1 MSSKDIEAQWSGL
14 YLLSYKIDITAVQ
27 IDIDITPLAN
37 DFAIRSERISG
48 HRQNF
53 QTNVV
58 DQLLGSFIFALTC
71 WRCSCYCHK
80 LLLNFLLFF
89 SFFGGHECQSS
100 LYHSGR
106 LGVSEFFDKR
116 GRSNCTIY
124 DISSYSPYLSGRDR
138 MPHLV

>member
-14 YLLSYKIDITAVQ
+14 YLLSYKIDIPAVQ

-37 DFAIRSERISG
+37 DFAIRSERIRG

-58 DQLLGSFIFALTC
+58 YQLLGSFIFALTC

-89 SFFGGHECQSS
+89 LFWGSRMPKQSFITPADM
-100 LYHSGR
+100 
-106 LGVSEFFDKR
+106 GVSEF
-116 GRSNCTIY
+116 
-124 DISSYSPYLSGRDR
+124 L
-138 MPHLV
+138 